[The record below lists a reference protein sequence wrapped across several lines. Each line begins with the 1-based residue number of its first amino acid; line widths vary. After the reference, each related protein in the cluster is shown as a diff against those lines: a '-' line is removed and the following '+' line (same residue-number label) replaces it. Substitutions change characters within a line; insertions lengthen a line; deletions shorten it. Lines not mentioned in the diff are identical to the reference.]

1 MDYKNSMTEI
11 KLGIKGKILKG
22 QYSPRGEIMIED
34 DTNGST
40 GGYYIFTWPNDGTKW
55 PDSNEAMVYDSW
67 FESLDKVRQQIE
79 YEELEIKWPSS
90 HTKNPNKNEKNN
102 HDETGSER

>member
-1 MDYKNSMTEI
+1 MTEI
-11 KLGIKGKILKG
+11 IIGVKGKILKG
-22 QYSPRGEIMIED
+22 PYSPNGEIMITD

-102 HDETGSER
+102 HEETDIKG

>member
-1 MDYKNSMTEI
+1 MSAWRPIHLFLY
-11 KLGIKGKILKG
+11 LFFQILYFLFF
-22 QYSPRGEIMIED
+22 YSISSFYSLFNLTVP
-34 DTNGST
+34 
-40 GGYYIFTWPNDGTKW
+40 FTWPNDGTKW

-102 HDETGSER
+102 HEETGFTE